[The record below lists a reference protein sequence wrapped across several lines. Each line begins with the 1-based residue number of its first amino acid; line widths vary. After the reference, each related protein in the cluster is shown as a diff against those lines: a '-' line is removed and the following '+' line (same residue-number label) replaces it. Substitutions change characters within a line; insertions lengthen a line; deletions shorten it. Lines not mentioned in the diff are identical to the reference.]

1 MLELHSMK
9 AKPDCA
15 TVRVA
20 GDQLTFGAG
29 SVPCKERHTISTEIE
44 LAWPMTQVGAFP
56 FGSPSRVRCSV
67 FWSPFS
73 PWQFFADEKSN
84 LGLRGLNGSE
94 GIGVSSAASAL
105 SAVQQFFKF
114 F

>member
-1 MLELHSMK
+1 
-9 AKPDCA
+9 
-15 TVRVA
+15 
-20 GDQLTFGAG
+20 
-29 SVPCKERHTISTEIE
+29 
-44 LAWPMTQVGAFP
+44 MTQVGAFP

-84 LGLRGLNGSE
+84 RGLRGLNGSE